1 MGMCNSKNDIIAEI
15 VNENEELRKQVKYL
29 KDVLNDKKKEK
40 PRLKKVGMK
49 LETPISKEAIEKYVE
64 KILENKDM
72 NISYLPD
79 FVEKKI
85 YENVFSIT
93 LNLLDD
99 IIIPSSDVILP
110 LFFPITLLP
119 SSNISTSEIS
129 KLNSLSANKFE
140 INKLDKKI
148 TNTKKRN
155 LFCIYFIH

>member
-99 IIIPSSDVILP
+99 IMENIQINILNHK
-110 LFFPITLLP
+110 LVFDIQEQQTLETIQEE
-119 SSNISTSEIS
+119 NER
-129 KLNSLSANKFE
+129 K
-140 INKLDKKI
+140 
-148 TNTKKRN
+148 
-155 LFCIYFIH
+155 